1 VRDLPR
7 IALVT
12 YSTRPRGGPVHT
24 VELAEAL
31 HALGCPVHVFAIG
44 DPGAGFFRAL
54 EAPHTIFPG
63 PEPGGTLEERV
74 FASAGALAA
83 GLAAA
88 VPGRFDVVHVQD
100 CIASTAATAL
110 RLEHPGLPLVR
121 TVHHLDDF
129 TTSALVNCQHRSV
142 LEPDHLLV
150 VSEFWRRALREG
162 YGVEAT
168 VVTNGVDTG
177 RFAAG
182 SAAPAQRAALRD
194 RAGADGRFLF
204 LTVGGIEPRKGSL
217 HLLEAMAAL
226 KGDLDPPPLLAV
238 VGGHSFQ
245 DHAGYR
251 EAALARATQLGLSER
266 DVVILGTV
274 PDAEMPGWYQAAD
287 TFVFPSVKEGF
298 GLVVLEA
305 MAAGL
310 PVVVSDIPVFRE
322 FLGRGEA
329 LLSRVGDSAS
339 LARAMRRAV
348 TDRAVRV
355 RLAAGGP
362 AVAAAFSWE
371 RTARQHLDFYEGV
384 LAGGAGTLGAV
395 RAYSRER
402 RLTSGRSGGGGGLPF
417 GVGPV

>member
-1 VRDLPR
+1 MRSLPR

-31 HALGCPVHVFAIG
+31 QALGCPVHVFAIG

-54 EAPHTIFPG
+54 AVPHTIFPG
-63 PEPGGTLEERV
+63 PQSAGTLEERV
-74 FASAGALAA
+74 FASVDALAV
-83 GLAAA
+83 GLAEA

-100 CIASTAATAL
+100 CIASTAAMAL
-110 RLEHPGLPLVR
+110 RDTAPCLPLVR

-150 VSEFWRRALREG
+150 VSEFWRRALRDG

-168 VVTNGVDTG
+168 VVTNGVNAG

-182 SAAPAQRAALRD
+182 NGASAQRPALRD

-217 HLLEAMAAL
+217 HLMEALAAL
-226 KGDLDPPPLLAV
+226 KRELDPPPMLAV

-251 EAALARATQLGLSER
+251 EGALARASDLGLTEQ

-287 TFVFPSVKEGF
+287 TFVFPSIKEGF

-310 PVVVSDIPVFRE
+310 PVVASDIPVFRE
-322 FLGRGEA
+322 FLGGGKA
-329 LLSRVGDSAS
+329 LLARAGSSAS
-339 LARAMRRAV
+339 LAAATRRAI
-348 TDRAVRV
+348 TDRAERT

-362 AVAAAFSWE
+362 ALAARFSWE

-384 LAGGAGTLGAV
+384 LSAAEDAVAFEGGEASYF
-395 RAYSRER
+395 RY
-402 RLTSGRSGGGGGLPF
+402 
-417 GVGPV
+417 